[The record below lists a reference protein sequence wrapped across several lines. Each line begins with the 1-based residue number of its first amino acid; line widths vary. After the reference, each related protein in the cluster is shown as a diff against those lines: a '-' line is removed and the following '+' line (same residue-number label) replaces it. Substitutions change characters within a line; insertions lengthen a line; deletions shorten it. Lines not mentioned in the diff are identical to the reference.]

1 METNLLSKLKLTYK
15 LVSELKENQRNPR
28 THSDKQIKKLEK
40 SLETFG
46 FNVPLVVDKDD
57 VIISGNAVYRAAK
70 NLGLKEVPTIKLE
83 HLTGT
88 KRKAFILAVNKIAEE
103 SGWDNTVLKADFEIL
118 LDDHFDLSVTG
129 FETPEIDLI
138 MLDLD
143 NQGEEQNDPED
154 ELPEESDVQERA
166 KTGDLWQL
174 GNHKM
179 LCGNSLNE
187 KVIKAIMGAFKAQM
201 VFTDPPYNVK
211 VNGNVC
217 ESGKHKEFAMA
228 SGEMTEAEFIGFL
241 NTSMTNLV
249 NHTTDGSVHFLCMDW
264 KHAKEMLIAADGL
277 YSELKNIC
285 VWDKGSGG
293 MGSLYRSQ
301 HEFIFVFKNG
311 TASHINNVEL
321 GKHGRYRTNV
331 WKYPGV
337 RASNPDSLEDLKL
350 HPTVKNM
357 TMVADAI
364 LDCSKQNDIVLDTFA
379 GSGTTLLAAEK
390 VNRKAYVV
398 EYEPHYCDIILYRWE
413 KLTGKKAL
421 LLGNYKEAHDVQA

>member
-1 METNLLSKLKLTYK
+1 MVLQQCSQLNLTYK
-15 LVSELKENQRNPR
+15 LASELKENRQNPR
-28 THSDKQIKKLEK
+28 IHSDKQIKKLGN
-40 SLETFG
+40 SLITFG
-46 FNVPLVVDKDD
+46 FNIPIVIDEDNT
-57 VIISGNAVYRAAK
+57 IISGNAVFKAA
-70 NLGLKEVPTIKLE
+70 LQAGYKEIPTVKVE
-83 HLTGT
+83 HLTST
-88 KRKAFILAVNKIAEE
+88 QKKAFAIAVNKLAEDA
-103 SGWDNTVLKADFEIL
+103 GWDNTILKADFEIL
-118 LDDHFDLSVTG
+118 LEDHFDLSVTG

-143 NQGEEQNDPED
+143 SEGENEPGD
-154 ELPEESDVQERA
+154 ELPDESDIQERV

-179 LCGNSLNE
+179 LCGNSLNA
-187 KVIKAIMGAFKAQM
+187 KAIKAIMGALKAQM
-201 VFTDPPYNVK
+201 VFTDSPYNVK

-217 ESGKHKEFAMA
+217 ESGKHEEFAMA

-249 NHTTDGSVHFLCMDW
+249 NFTTDGSIHFLCMDW

-321 GKHGRYRTNV
+321 GKHGRYRTNI
-331 WKYPGV
+331 WQYPGV

-357 TMVADAI
+357 SMVADAI
-364 LDCSKQNDIVLDTFA
+364 LDCSRQNDIVLDTFA

-398 EYEPHYCDIILYRWE
+398 EYEPHYCDIILHRWE
-413 KLTGKKAL
+413 KLTGKTAEL
-421 LLGNYKEAHDVQA
+421 LSNYGDISND

>member
-40 SLETFG
+40 SLLTFG
-46 FNVPLVVDKDD
+46 INIPIVIDKDNS
-57 VIISGNAVYRAAK
+57 VISGNAVLKAAK
-70 NLGLKEVPTIKLE
+70 QAGFTEVPTVVID
-83 HLTGT
+83 HLKGA
-88 KRKAFILAVNKIAEE
+88 KRKAFIHAVNKIAEE
-103 SGWDNTVLKADFEIL
+103 SGWDNTILKADFEIL
-118 LDDHFDLSVTG
+118 LEDHFDLSVTG
-129 FETPEIDLI
+129 FETPEIDSI

-143 NQGEEQNDPED
+143 SQGEEQNDTED
-154 ELPEESDVQERA
+154 ELPEESDVQERV

-174 GNHKM
+174 GNHKI
-179 LCGNSLNE
+179 LCGNSLDE
-187 KVIKAIMGAFKAQM
+187 KAIKAIMGAFKAQM

-311 TASHINNVEL
+311 KAPHVNNVEL
-321 GKHGRYRTNV
+321 GKHGRYRTNI
-331 WKYPGV
+331 WQYPGV

-357 TMVADAI
+357 SMVADAI
-364 LDCSKQNDIVLDTFA
+364 LDCSRPNDIVLDIFA

-398 EYEPHYCDIILYRWE
+398 EYEPHYCDIILHRWE
-413 KLTGKKAL
+413 KLTGKTAEL
-421 LLGNYKEAHDVQA
+421 LSNYGDISND

>member
-1 METNLLSKLKLTYK
+1 MVINFLEKLNLTYK
-15 LVSELKENQRNPR
+15 LIGEIKENQHNPR
-28 THSDKQIKKLEK
+28 VHSDKQIKKLEK
-40 SLETFG
+40 SLLTFG
-46 FNVPLVVDKDD
+46 FNIPIVIDKDNI
-57 VIISGNAVYRAAK
+57 IISGNGVFRAAIQA
-70 NLGLKEVPTIKLE
+70 GFKEVPTVKVE
-83 HLTGT
+83 HLT
-88 KRKAFILAVNKIAEE
+88 KAQKKTFAIAVNKISEDA
-103 SGWDNTVLKADFEIL
+103 GWDNTILKEDFEFLIEEN
-118 LDDHFDLSVTG
+118 FDLSTTG
-129 FETPEIDLI
+129 FEIGDIDEI
-138 MLDLD
+138 MLDSD
-143 NQGEEQNDPED
+143 DESEQDASED
-154 ELPEESDVQERA
+154 ELPDDSEIPERVKA
-166 KTGDLWQL
+166 GDLYQL

-187 KVIKAIMGAFKAQM
+187 EAIKAIMGAFKARM

-241 NTSMTNLV
+241 NKSMTNLV
-249 NHTTDGSVHFLCMDW
+249 NFTTDGSIHDLCMDW

-311 TASHINNVEL
+311 KAPHINNIEL

-331 WKYPGV
+331 WQYPGV

-357 TMVADAI
+357 AMVADAI
-364 LDCSKQNDIVLDTFA
+364 LDCSNPNDIVLDTFA

-390 VNRKAYVV
+390 VNRKAYVI

-421 LLGNYKEAHDVQA
+421 LLGNYEEVHDVQA

>member
-1 METNLLSKLKLTYK
+1 MKTNVLAKL
-15 LVSELKENQRNPR
+15 ELDYRSINELCENNSNPR
-28 THSDKQIKKLEK
+28 THSDCQLKKLEK
-40 SLETFG
+40 SLKEFG
-46 FNVPLVVDKDD
+46 FVVPLIIDEHNI
-57 VIISGNAVYRAAK
+57 IISGNGVFRAAK
-70 NLGLKEVPTIKLE
+70 SIGYSEVPTVMID
-83 HLTGT
+83 HLTNAQ
-88 KRKAFILAVNKIAEE
+88 KKALIIAINRISEDA
-103 SGWDNTVLKADFEIL
+103 GWDNTILKADFEIL
-118 LDDHFDLSVTG
+118 LENHFDLSVTG

-143 NQGEEQNDPED
+143 SEGEEQNDPED
-154 ELPEESDVQERA
+154 ELPEESDIQERV

-179 LCGNSLNE
+179 LCGNSLDE
-187 KVIKAIMGAFKAQM
+187 KAIKAIMGAFKAQM

-241 NTSMTNLV
+241 NKSMTNLV
-249 NHTTDGSVHFLCMDW
+249 NHTTDGSIHFICMDW

-277 YSELKNIC
+277 YSGLKNIC

-311 TASHINNVEL
+311 AASHINNVEL

-331 WKYPGV
+331 WQYPGV

-357 TMVADAI
+357 SMVADAI

-390 VNRKAYVV
+390 VKRKAYVV
-398 EYEPHYCDIILYRWE
+398 EYEPHYCDIILHRWE
-413 KLTGKKAL
+413 KLTGKTAEL
-421 LLGNYKEAHDVQA
+421 LSNYGDISND